1 MNRPISKGDSSALP
15 RAFSRRSAILK
26 IVEENA
32 LGTRFAILDK
42 IACYL
47 LHIRRI
53 TSLSSSMALQFLQV
67 QINDYFIKSLPFT
80 QAPSFFEYPCWHS
93 QRYSPGTFTH
103 FFPAPHAS
111 ATSEH
116 SSTSAIKIRAFS
128 LKRPASMHICWRKWR
143 SSHK

>member
-1 MNRPISKGDSSALP
+1 MNWPISKGDSSALP

-26 IVEENA
+26 IVEEKA

-47 LHIRRI
+47 FHIRRI
-53 TSLSSSMALQFLQV
+53 TSLCSSMALQLLQV
-67 QINDYFIKSLPFT
+67 YINDYFIKNLPFT

-93 QRYSPGTFTH
+93 QRYSPVTFTH
-103 FFPAPHAS
+103 FSPAPHVS
-111 ATSEH
+111 AVLEQ

-128 LKRPASMHICWRKWR
+128 LKRPASMHICWWKWR
-143 SSHK
+143 SLHK